1 MRKTDLGYT
10 GFSAVRGHQDFGRFW
25 EFSNIFEFFLTENRC
40 VPVDSDAYHGP
51 CSCPTDSFED
61 FDSHWSRGE
70 RFGRP
75 KLKLHRRKI
84 FQNPILAKYAP
95 DWDFAQ
101 ILVYFLKILD
111 FAALVVAGT
120 P

>member
-1 MRKTDLGYT
+1 M
-10 GFSAVRGHQDFGRFW
+10 
-25 EFSNIFEFFLTENRC
+25 
-40 VPVDSDAYHGP
+40 
-51 CSCPTDSFED
+51 DSFED
-61 FDSHWSRGE
+61 FDSHWSRGK

-75 KLKLHRRKI
+75 KLKFASVTH

-101 ILVYFLKILD
+101 ILVHFLKILD